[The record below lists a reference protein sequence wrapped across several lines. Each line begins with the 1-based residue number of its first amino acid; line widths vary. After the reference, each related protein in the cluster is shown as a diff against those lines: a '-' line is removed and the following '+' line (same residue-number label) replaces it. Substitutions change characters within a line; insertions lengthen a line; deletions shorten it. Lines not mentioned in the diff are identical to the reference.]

1 MDKGENRDSNCL
13 NLLLAT
19 QEEIN
24 SIYTLIHLEAQYF
37 KWELLNTFWM
47 IVIPGFDNNLL
58 IDHCVTSFAFSMT
71 RSLCCDKAFPKHWL
85 NFTSCRSTTLSK
97 SGAGSRR
104 LKCLN
109 DDLKSVI
116 WIWTS
121 VVFLNRFDLW
131 PIGLL
136 VNGNAMLYLSLDN
149 FLFYFKQNIFF
160 ISCFTVYELMYTWL
174 VHTLR
179 RPKIALKFKVHTL
192 KWP

>member
-1 MDKGENRDSNCL
+1 MDNGENQDSNCY

-19 QEEIN
+19 QRKIN

-37 KWELLNTFWM
+37 KSELLNTFWM
-47 IVIPGFDNNLL
+47 IVIPGFANSLL
-58 IDHCVTSFAFSMT
+58 IDHCVTSFAFSIT
-71 RSLCCDKAFPKHWL
+71 RSICCGKAFPKHWL
-85 NFTSCRSTTLSK
+85 NFTFCRSTTLSK
-97 SGAGSRR
+97 SGGGSRR

-136 VNGNAMLYLSLDN
+136 VNAMGMR
-149 FLFYFKQNIFF
+149 
-160 ISCFTVYELMYTWL
+160 CFTWVETIFS
-174 VHTLR
+174 VTLNE
-179 RPKIALKFKVHTL
+179 IFSSSAVSLFMN
-192 KWP
+192 

>member
-1 MDKGENRDSNCL
+1 MDKGENQDSNCY

-19 QEEIN
+19 QRKIN

-58 IDHCVTSFAFSMT
+58 IDHCVTSFAFSIT
-71 RSLCCDKAFPKHWL
+71 RSICCGKAFPKHWL
-85 NFTSCRSTTLSK
+85 NFTFCRSTTLSK
-97 SGAGSRR
+97 SGGGSRR

-136 VNGNAMLYLSLDN
+136 VNGNAMLYLSWDN
-149 FLFYFKQNIFF
+149 FLFYFKRNIFF
-160 ISCFTVYELMYTWL
+160 ISCSLF
-174 VHTLR
+174 
-179 RPKIALKFKVHTL
+179 IN
-192 KWP
+192 